1 MPVRVLGFMIT
12 RAGRRIG
19 LALLSAALVAGCGG
33 ETAAPV
39 NVEGTVQARVSATVA
54 AIVRAQ
60 PTATRPPAGTTVV
73 PIGSP
78 IGSPSPG
85 LGTPAAGTAT
95 SAALSTPPA
104 VVGTATPLRS
114 PTAGGTAGATV
125 TAAGGPAATQPAP
138 LTLGALARVGGL
150 SLTINRYEWNTN
162 CPAGGG
168 RASPGAKFVM
178 LQASGRNE
186 GSTAVTPSAA
196 QWVVESVPAGS
207 SVPCRP
213 DGQPFEDACY
223 RSGAIAPGARCE
235 GWLLFEVPEQL
246 DVPGAVVTAR
256 VLSGPSAG
264 ETGRWRIPT

>member
-1 MPVRVLGFMIT
+1 MPVRVLGFMLM
-12 RAGRRIG
+12 RAGRQIG
-19 LALLSAALVAGCGG
+19 VALLSAALVAGCGG
-33 ETAAPV
+33 EAAAPV

-54 AIVRAQ
+54 AIARSQ

-78 IGSPSPG
+78 IGSPSAMTPTRVAP
-85 LGTPAAGTAT
+85 GTPSG
-95 SAALSTPPA
+95 P
-104 VVGTATPLRS
+104 VGTATPLRS
-114 PTAGGTAGATV
+114 PTAGSTAGAAGATV
-125 TAAGGPAATQPAP
+125 TAAGSPAATQPAP

-162 CPAGGG
+162 CPTGGG
-168 RASPGAKFVM
+168 RASPGAKFVV
-178 LQASGRNE
+178 LQASGRND
-186 GSTAVTPSAA
+186 GSTAVTPAAA

-213 DGQPFEDACY
+213 EGQPFEDACY
-223 RSGAIAPGARCE
+223 RNGAIAPGARCE

-256 VLSGPSAG
+256 VLSGPAAG
-264 ETGRWRIPT
+264 DIGRWRIPT

>member
-1 MPVRVLGFMIT
+1 MFM
-12 RAGRRIG
+12 RAGRQIG
-19 LALLSAALVAGCGG
+19 VALLSAALVAGCGG
-33 ETAAPV
+33 ATAAPV

-54 AIVRAQ
+54 AIARSQ
-60 PTATRPPAGTTVV
+60 PTVTRPPAGTTAV
-73 PIGSP
+73 PVGSP
-78 IGSPSPG
+78 TGSPSPG
-85 LGTPAAGTAT
+85 AGTSAGTTTAMTPTRVAPGTPSG
-95 SAALSTPPA
+95 P
-104 VVGTATPLRS
+104 VGTATPLRS

-125 TAAGGPAATQPAP
+125 TPAGSPAATQPAP

-168 RASPGAKFVM
+168 RASPGAKFVV
-178 LQASGRNE
+178 LQASGRND
-186 GSTAVTPSAA
+186 GSTAVTPAAA

-213 DGQPFEDACY
+213 EGQPFEDACY
-223 RSGAIAPGARCE
+223 RSGALAPGARCE

-256 VLSGPSAG
+256 VLSGPAAG
-264 ETGRWRIPT
+264 DIGRWRIPT